1 MGTNREKK
9 ISVETP
15 TGVLTAC
22 VGGDEQNY
30 PEIFIYLVRPD
41 GVEVDLVAATI
52 DAETGSASAYLYGD
66 TTTYD
71 WTKKHTWAKTDLD
84 IEEDG

>member
-52 DAETGSASAYLYGD
+52 DAETGSASA
-66 TTTYD
+66 
-71 WTKKHTWAKTDLD
+71 
-84 IEEDG
+84 